1 MRSFLSALTCL
12 ALLLPGAVQAAS
24 FDCTLTTLT
33 PNEQVICQNR
43 DLNDLDVEMATMYRL
58 LSGLFAMGMRG
69 AMHDDQSA
77 WLHERMACG
86 ANAACIRDAYTRRI
100 RALQAVYDGIDRPI

>member
-1 MRSFLSALTCL
+1 MRAAFPFILT
-12 ALLLPGAVQAAS
+12 LLVPVAGHAAS
-24 FDCTLTTLT
+24 FNCDLTTLT

-58 LSGLFAMGMRG
+58 LSGLFGMGMRG

-77 WLHERMACG
+77 WLHTRMACG
-86 ANAACIRDAYTRRI
+86 ADAGCIRGAYNRRLEEL
-100 RALQAVYDGIDRPI
+100 RAIYDGIDRPI